1 MNLKT
6 NTRTF
11 GKKNTHPNKRARVE
25 NDKFCV
31 FVTVFVAVYLFVCLF
46 VCFVFWRLQVIL
58 SYNLKKKV

>member
-11 GKKNTHPNKRARVE
+11 EKKKNTHPDKRARVE

-31 FVTVFVAVYLFVCLF
+31 FVTVFVAVYLFVC
-46 VCFVFWRLQVIL
+46 FVFWRLQVIL